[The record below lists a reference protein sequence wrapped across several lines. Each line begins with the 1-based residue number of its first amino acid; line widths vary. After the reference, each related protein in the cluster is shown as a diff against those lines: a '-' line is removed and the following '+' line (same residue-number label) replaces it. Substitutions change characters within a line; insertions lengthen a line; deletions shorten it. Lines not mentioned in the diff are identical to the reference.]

1 LPSRAIPRNVCA
13 NRSAL
18 HRGRKIGARQL
29 EINTRIANVLCGG
42 DAPGATRTEAD
53 LLALERKHFL
63 VLAQMKPTQDRLLH
77 RRDTGTPLA
86 N

>member
-1 LPSRAIPRNVCA
+1 MGRHTEQRLCESQR
-13 NRSAL
+13 AL
-18 HRGRKIGARQL
+18 HRDGKIGAHQL

-77 RRDTGTPLA
+77 MRDTGMPLA